1 MKIKLIGICLM
12 FVVGCEINHQEYSIE
27 AFMNTTSIGGAS
39 FSPDEKSI
47 LIRSDASGIH
57 NAYEIDIESGET
69 TQLTHSDST
78 SIRPLSYFPNDK
90 RILYRSDQNGNE
102 IWHIYLRNEDGSTQD
117 LTPGE
122 NARSL
127 FSGWAYDEQ
136 SFYFTSNKRDP
147 RYMDIYEMDINSFES
162 KMIFQN
168 VEALNFADVSNDGRY
183 LALNKTHTRDNSDMY
198 LFDREVGQLKL
209 LSSHEGNIN
218 HSPAG
223 FSMDSKSLYFL
234 TDANREFRYL
244 KKYDIATGAIAEVQR
259 EDWDIWYSYLSHSG
273 RYRVTGI
280 NADSQTEIEVIDKV
294 KNRQI
299 QLPQLPAGSISSVSI
314 SKSENYM
321 ALYHGGAKSPS
332 DLYILNINTKK
343 YQKLTDSMNPEI
355 NPDNLGNA
363 KVIRFKSFDGLEIPA
378 VYYKPPNASSKNRV
392 PAVVKVHGGPG
403 GQARV
408 GYRASTQFLVNHGY
422 AVLDINNRGSSGYGK
437 TFQTLDDQAHGEG
450 DLDDCVW
457 AMNWLKKQN
466 HIDGNKIGIL
476 GGSYGGYM
484 VMAALAFRPD
494 AFDVGVNLFG
504 VTNWV
509 RTMKSIP
516 PWWEAA
522 RESLY
527 KEMGNPHTQEEYLY
541 SISPLFHAK
550 NITKPVLVLQGAN
563 DPRVLQVESDEMVE
577 AVRAQGVPAEY
588 IVFPDEGHGFAK
600 KKNQITSNKAIL
612 NFLDQYL
619 KGE

>member
-27 AFMNTTSIGGAS
+27 AFMNTTSIGSAS

-168 VEALNFADVSNDGRY
+168 AEALNFADVSNDGRY

-198 LFDREVGQLKL
+198 IFDREVGQLKL

-244 KKYDIATGAIAEVQR
+244 KKYDIATGATAEVQ
-259 EDWDIWYSYLSHSG
+259 
-273 RYRVTGI
+273 
-280 NADSQTEIEVIDKV
+280 K
-294 KNRQI
+294 
-299 QLPQLPAGSISSVSI
+299 
-314 SKSENYM
+314 
-321 ALYHGGAKSPS
+321 
-332 DLYILNINTKK
+332 
-343 YQKLTDSMNPEI
+343 
-355 NPDNLGNA
+355 
-363 KVIRFKSFDGLEIPA
+363 
-378 VYYKPPNASSKNRV
+378 
-392 PAVVKVHGGPG
+392 
-403 GQARV
+403 
-408 GYRASTQFLVNHGY
+408 
-422 AVLDINNRGSSGYGK
+422 
-437 TFQTLDDQAHGEG
+437 
-450 DLDDCVW
+450 
-457 AMNWLKKQN
+457 
-466 HIDGNKIGIL
+466 
-476 GGSYGGYM
+476 
-484 VMAALAFRPD
+484 
-494 AFDVGVNLFG
+494 
-504 VTNWV
+504 
-509 RTMKSIP
+509 
-516 PWWEAA
+516 
-522 RESLY
+522 ESL
-527 KEMGNPHTQEEYLY
+527 
-541 SISPLFHAK
+541 I
-550 NITKPVLVLQGAN
+550 
-563 DPRVLQVESDEMVE
+563 R
-577 AVRAQGVPAEY
+577 
-588 IVFPDEGHGFAK
+588 
-600 KKNQITSNKAIL
+600 
-612 NFLDQYL
+612 
-619 KGE
+619 

>member
-1 MKIKLIGICLM
+1 
-12 FVVGCEINHQEYSIE
+12 
-27 AFMNTTSIGGAS
+27 
-39 FSPDEKSI
+39 
-47 LIRSDASGIH
+47 
-57 NAYEIDIESGET
+57 
-69 TQLTHSDST
+69 
-78 SIRPLSYFPNDK
+78 
-90 RILYRSDQNGNE
+90 
-102 IWHIYLRNEDGSTQD
+102 
-117 LTPGE
+117 
-122 NARSL
+122 
-127 FSGWAYDEQ
+127 
-136 SFYFTSNKRDP
+136 
-147 RYMDIYEMDINSFES
+147 MDIYEMDINSFES

-168 VEALNFADVSNDGRY
+168 AEALNFADVSNDGRY

-198 LFDREVGQLKL
+198 IFDREVGQLKL

-244 KKYDIATGAIAEVQR
+244 KKYDIATGATAEVQK

-280 NADSQTEIEVIDKV
+280 NADSQTEIEVFDKV

-332 DLYILNINTKK
+332 NLYILNINTKK

-392 PAVVKVHGGPG
+392 PAIVKVHGGPG

>member
-1 MKIKLIGICLM
+1 
-12 FVVGCEINHQEYSIE
+12 
-27 AFMNTTSIGGAS
+27 
-39 FSPDEKSI
+39 
-47 LIRSDASGIH
+47 
-57 NAYEIDIESGET
+57 
-69 TQLTHSDST
+69 
-78 SIRPLSYFPNDK
+78 
-90 RILYRSDQNGNE
+90 
-102 IWHIYLRNEDGSTQD
+102 
-117 LTPGE
+117 
-122 NARSL
+122 
-127 FSGWAYDEQ
+127 
-136 SFYFTSNKRDP
+136 
-147 RYMDIYEMDINSFES
+147 
-162 KMIFQN
+162 
-168 VEALNFADVSNDGRY
+168 
-183 LALNKTHTRDNSDMY
+183 
-198 LFDREVGQLKL
+198 
-209 LSSHEGNIN
+209 
-218 HSPAG
+218 
-223 FSMDSKSLYFL
+223 
-234 TDANREFRYL
+234 
-244 KKYDIATGAIAEVQR
+244 
-259 EDWDIWYSYLSHSG
+259 
-273 RYRVTGI
+273 
-280 NADSQTEIEVIDKV
+280 
-294 KNRQI
+294 
-299 QLPQLPAGSISSVSI
+299 
-314 SKSENYM
+314 
-321 ALYHGGAKSPS
+321 
-332 DLYILNINTKK
+332 
-343 YQKLTDSMNPEI
+343 MNPEI

-392 PAVVKVHGGPG
+392 PAIVKVHGGPG

>member
-1 MKIKLIGICLM
+1 
-12 FVVGCEINHQEYSIE
+12 
-27 AFMNTTSIGGAS
+27 
-39 FSPDEKSI
+39 
-47 LIRSDASGIH
+47 
-57 NAYEIDIESGET
+57 
-69 TQLTHSDST
+69 
-78 SIRPLSYFPNDK
+78 
-90 RILYRSDQNGNE
+90 
-102 IWHIYLRNEDGSTQD
+102 
-117 LTPGE
+117 
-122 NARSL
+122 
-127 FSGWAYDEQ
+127 
-136 SFYFTSNKRDP
+136 
-147 RYMDIYEMDINSFES
+147 MDIYEMDINSFES

-183 LALNKTHTRDNSDMY
+183 FALNKTHTRDNSDMY

-343 YQKLTDSMNPEI
+343 YQKLTNSMNPEI